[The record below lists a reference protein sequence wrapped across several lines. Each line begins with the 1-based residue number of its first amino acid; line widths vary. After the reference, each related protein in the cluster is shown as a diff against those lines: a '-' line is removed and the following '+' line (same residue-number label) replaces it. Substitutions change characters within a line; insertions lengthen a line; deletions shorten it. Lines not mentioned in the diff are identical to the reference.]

1 MFPNLKAELARNG
14 ITYKELGKVVGK
26 TENWIENRILGRA
39 SMPIEISMLIK
50 NTFFPN
56 YSYDYLFSNEIIPPY
71 QYLEIS

>member
-14 ITYKELGKVVGK
+14 ITYSELGEAVGK
-26 TENWIENRILGRA
+26 TESWIENRLLGRA
-39 SMPIEISMLIK
+39 SMPIEICMLIK

-56 YSYDYLFSNEIIPPY
+56 YSYDYLFSSKIIPPY

>member
-14 ITYKELGKVVGK
+14 ITYKELGKAVGK